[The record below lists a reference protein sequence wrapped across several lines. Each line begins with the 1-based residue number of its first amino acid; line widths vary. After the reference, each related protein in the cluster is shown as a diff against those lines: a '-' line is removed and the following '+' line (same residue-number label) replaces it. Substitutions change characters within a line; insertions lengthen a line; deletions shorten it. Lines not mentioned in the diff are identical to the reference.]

1 MIEAEK
7 ERWEAMW
14 DHELKA
20 TKQRVRE
27 LEEKK
32 NDLKYF
38 GEVLVDYRC
47 TGTGERDVLAY
58 MEACRPVV

>member
-1 MIEAEK
+1 MIETEK

-20 TKQRVRE
+20 TKQRVLE

-32 NDLKYF
+32 QDLRAF
-38 GEVLVDYRC
+38 EEVLDKYRE
-47 TGTGERDVLAY
+47 TGVGEGDVLAY
-58 MEACRPVV
+58 MEACKPVL